1 MANVIKYKGQLFKR
15 VDSDVKAIKY
25 KGQLFRRV
33 DSSIPQ
39 KLEQF
44 ENKLKEIHLKHGK
57 LEFRMRNDKEP
68 MLEVKFVTDGL
79 MWHTPLLQK
88 DEIYK
93 QEELKQH
100 FFEEKDGK
108 IVTAWGPHLTDADY
122 LNRMHHIAK
131 LVNGPE
137 LEKALEKTAQ
147 KFETKRQKEEELRKH
162 EPKFKALV
170 QKELNSRLH
179 SVKNF
184 AKCGTPYIDMQEKTI
199 EVMIDMKHPRDID
212 RDEMYEMQDEFEK
225 HIINALRGFAKVRF
239 EINNYSMGDDGTET
253 THPVPFE
260 GRFENAWY
268 NKAIAEIMG

>member
-15 VDSDVKAIKY
+15 VDSSAKTIRY
-25 KGQLFRRV
+25 KGQLFKRI
-33 DSSIPQ
+33 DSSN

-44 ENKLKEIHLKHGK
+44 EQKLKGIHLKHGK
-57 LEFRMRNDKEP
+57 LEFKTHTNDNRP
-68 MLEVKFVTDGL
+68 MLEVKFVTDGT
-79 MWHTPLLQK
+79 MWHTPMLKK
-88 DEIYK
+88 DEIFS
-93 QEELKQH
+93 QESLAQH
-100 FFEEKDGK
+100 FFEETDGK

-122 LNRMHHIAK
+122 LNRINHIAK

-137 LEKALEKTAQ
+137 FEKAVEKTKQ
-147 KFETKRQKEEELRKH
+147 KFETARQKEQEMRKY

-170 QKELNSRLH
+170 QRELNSRLH

-184 AKCGTPYIDMQEKTI
+184 AKCGNPYIDMQEKTI
-199 EVMIDMKHPRDID
+199 EIMVDMKHPRDIES
-212 RDEMYEMQDEFEK
+212 DEMYEMQDEFEK
-225 HIINALRGFAKVRF
+225 HVINALRGFAKVRF

-268 NKAIAEIMG
+268 KKALNEVMR